1 MPRPQ
6 VDGQAA
12 EAMAQA
18 IAHQQSGGDGPEDVA
33 QQPVQAAAVE
43 LARQAAALTDQQ
55 QGGDDEGK
63 AMPSLSPA
71 SPDTA

>member
-12 EAMAQA
+12 ETMAQA
-18 IAHQQSGGDGPEDVA
+18 IAHQQAERNRPEHVA

-43 LARQAAALTDQQ
+43 PWQAAALTDQQ